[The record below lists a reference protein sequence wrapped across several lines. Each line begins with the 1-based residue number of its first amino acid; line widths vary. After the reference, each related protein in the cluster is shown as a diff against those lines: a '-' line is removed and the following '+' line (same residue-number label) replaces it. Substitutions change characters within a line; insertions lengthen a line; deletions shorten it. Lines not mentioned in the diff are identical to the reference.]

1 MDGQYA
7 GFADPHRIER
17 VSQPRENRV
26 VGLDSCGM
34 ERIPVSKLPLCFIL
48 VDAEFCARS
57 KKQNSVTSATL
68 FSLNLIN
75 LSYAPL
81 PAAGRFFTP
90 ENFRLLQPLL
100 FR

>member
-48 VDAEFCARS
+48 VDAEFCA
-57 KKQNSVTSATL
+57 
-68 FSLNLIN
+68 
-75 LSYAPL
+75 
-81 PAAGRFFTP
+81 
-90 ENFRLLQPLL
+90 
-100 FR
+100 